1 MPGQTQDAYVFIPSG
16 TDETMTKLEAL
27 QASHDVRY
35 ATKVLSGA
43 YGSVAFIEA
52 DADEHVLTTLE
63 SKLTN
68 VRNAVNPGTSVGVA
82 IAIGPRAPTRW
93 SEKKMIGAYVR
104 IRAQRGWAQ
113 TVFNTLNNADEFK
126 DSDQYGSALS
136 VGDWD
141 VLIEV
146 DADSLAEVGA
156 LIERINREDGVVST
170 DSAIVLNPPTP
181 PNPLAA

>member
-16 TDETMTKLEAL
+16 TDETMTKLEDL
-27 QASHDVRY
+27 RTSHDVRY
-35 ATKVLSGA
+35 ATRVLSGA

-52 DADEHVLTTLE
+52 DADEQVLTTLE

-82 IAIGPRAPTRW
+82 IATGPRAPTRW
-93 SEKKMIGAYVR
+93 SEKAPVGAYVR
-104 IRAQRGWAQ
+104 IRTQPGWAH
-113 TVFNTLNNADEFK
+113 TVFDALNGDDAFK
-126 DSDQYGSALS
+126 DSDQYGSALI

-146 DADSLAEVGA
+146 DANTLAEVGT
-156 LIERINREDGVVST
+156 LIERINREPGVLST
-170 DSAIVLNPPTP
+170 DSAIVINP
-181 PNPLAA
+181 PNPPDPFAA